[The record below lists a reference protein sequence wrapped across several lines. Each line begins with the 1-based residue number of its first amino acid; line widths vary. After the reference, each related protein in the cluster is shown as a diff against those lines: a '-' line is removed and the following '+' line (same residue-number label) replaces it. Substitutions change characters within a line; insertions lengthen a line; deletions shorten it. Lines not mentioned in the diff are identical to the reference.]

1 MKITIVMP
9 TYNEAENL
17 PKMADTLFALPLKN
31 LNLLVV
37 DDNSA
42 DGTGTIADML
52 AQKYP
57 GKLTVIHREG
67 KLGLGTAYID
77 GFKHLLQGDSD
88 VIGQMDADFSHPPEK
103 IVELVEALHACD
115 VAVGSRYIPGGSLD
129 EHWPLWRK
137 GLSSFANFYAR
148 AILNLP
154 IKDTTGAFRLIKR
167 DALKKLPLDRIRSNG
182 YVFQVELAYLMH
194 KMGLSFKEVP
204 IYFKEREL
212 GASKMSFGIQLEAA
226 LRVWALLWQYR
237 DL

>member
-1 MKITIVMP
+1 LKITIVMP

-194 KMGLSFKEVP
+194 KVGLSFKEVP

>member
-1 MKITIVMP
+1 MKITIIMP

-17 PKMADTLFALPLKN
+17 PKMAEALFNLPLDD

-42 DGTGTIADML
+42 DGTGDIAEKL
-52 AQKYP
+52 AKKYP
-57 GKLTVIHREG
+57 GKLSIIHREG
-67 KLGLGTAYID
+67 KLGLGSAYIR
-77 GFKHLLQGDSD
+77 GFKHLLAGDSD

-103 IVELVEALHACD
+103 IVELLVALKDCD

-129 EHWPLWRK
+129 ENWPLWRK
-137 GLSSFANFYAR
+137 SLSSFANFYAR
-148 AILNLP
+148 TILGLP

-182 YVFQVELAYLMH
+182 YVFQVELAYLKH
-194 KMGLSFKEVP
+194 KHGLSFKEVP
-204 IYFKEREL
+204 IHFKEREF
-212 GASKMSFGIQLEAA
+212 GASKMSFGIQIEAA
-226 LRVWALLWQYR
+226 LRVWSLLWQYR

>member
-17 PKMADTLFALPLKN
+17 PIMAETLFSLPVED

-37 DDNSA
+37 DDNSS
-42 DGTGTIADML
+42 DGTGAIAEEL
-52 AQKYP
+52 AEKYC
-57 GKLTVIHREG
+57 GKLSVIHREG
-67 KLGLGTAYID
+67 KLGLGSAYIR
-77 GFKHLLQGDSD
+77 GFKHLLQGNSD

-103 IVELVEALHACD
+103 IPALIEALQSCD

-129 EHWPLWRK
+129 ENWPFWRK
-137 GLSSFANFYAR
+137 SLSSFANFYAR
-148 AILNLP
+148 TILGLP

-167 DALKKLPLDRIRSNG
+167 EAMLKLPLDRIRSNG
-182 YVFQVELAYLMH
+182 YVFQVELAYLKH

-204 IYFKEREL
+204 IYFKEREF
-212 GASKMSFGIQLEAA
+212 GTSKMSFGIQIEAA
-226 LRVWALLWQYR
+226 LRVWSLLWQYR

>member
-77 GFKHLLQGDSD
+77 GFNYLLQGDSD

>member
-17 PKMADTLFALPLKN
+17 PKMADTLFTLPLKN

-42 DGTGTIADML
+42 DGTGAIADML

-57 GKLTVIHREG
+57 GRLSVIHREG

-77 GFKHLLQGDSD
+77 GFKHLLQGDAD

-103 IVELVEALHACD
+103 IVELVDALSDCD

-148 AILNLP
+148 TILNLP

-194 KMGLSFKEVP
+194 KMKLSFKEVA

>member
-194 KMGLSFKEVP
+194 KVGLSFKEVP

>member
-103 IVELVEALHACD
+103 IVELAEALHACD

-194 KMGLSFKEVP
+194 KVGLSFKEVP

>member
-1 MKITIVMP
+1 
-9 TYNEAENL
+9 
-17 PKMADTLFALPLKN
+17 LPLKN

-42 DGTGTIADML
+42 DGTGAIADLL

-57 GKLTVIHREG
+57 GKLSVIHREG

-148 AILNLP
+148 TILNLP